1 MGSIKMYM
9 LSVDQSTQGT
19 KALIFD
25 RSGRMV
31 VRHDMPHRQIIDENG
46 WVEHDLEEIW
56 ENTKEAVRSA
66 LKKAGI
72 APGQIAGMG
81 ISNQRETVAAWNR
94 KTGNPIYTGLCG
106 NAPGE
111 RRYAAGL
118 KRRDTPA

>member
-1 MGSIKMYM
+1 MLRELQLPQEMRLRGKGMGYIKMYM

-72 APGQIAGMG
+72 DQSHLLIPVQYIRQRRFRLIGLRQQIG
-81 ISNQRETVAAWNR
+81 
-94 KTGNPIYTGLCG
+94 K
-106 NAPGE
+106 
-111 RRYAAGL
+111 
-118 KRRDTPA
+118 